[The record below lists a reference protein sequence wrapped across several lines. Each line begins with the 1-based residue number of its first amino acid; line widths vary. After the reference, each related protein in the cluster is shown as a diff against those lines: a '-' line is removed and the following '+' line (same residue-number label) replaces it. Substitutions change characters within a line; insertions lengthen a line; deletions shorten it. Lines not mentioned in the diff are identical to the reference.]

1 MYRHIFPFCLSL
13 LAFSCSAPKHQ
24 HQALLRP
31 SEKEVQLQQAN
42 QNYSDASII
51 GKGAFLIPAS
61 EDAPSGFFDSVKSIE
76 GFEVDESTGILRMA
90 QAILFD
96 FDSYRV
102 KEDAIRPLSE
112 LLSAFQKQEG
122 GRLLITGYTDNIGDP
137 SYNKQLSLK
146 RAEAVKSILLEL
158 GLSEDK
164 AIATGEGASSPIESN
179 KSASG
184 RAKNRRVEFKLI
196 SE

>member
-1 MYRHIFPFCLSL
+1 MYRHIYPFCLSL
-13 LAFSCSAPKHQ
+13 LAFSCSAPKYQ

-31 SEKEVQLQQAN
+31 SEKETLLHQAN
-42 QNYSDASII
+42 QNFSDASII
-51 GKGAFLIPAS
+51 GQGAFLIPAS
-61 EDAPSGFFDSVKSIE
+61 EESRGGFFDSAKSIE
-76 GFEVDESTGILRMA
+76 GFEVDESSGVLRMA

-102 KEDAIRPLSE
+102 KEEAIRPLSE

-137 SYNKQLSLK
+137 VYNKKLSLK
-146 RAEAVKSILLEL
+146 RAEAVKAILLDL

-164 AIATGEGASSPIESN
+164 AIATGKGSSSPIESN

>member
-13 LAFSCSAPKHQ
+13 LAFSCSAPKYQ

-31 SEKEVQLQQAN
+31 SEKEVQLQQAH

-102 KEDAIRPLSE
+102 KEDALRPLSE
-112 LLSAFQKQEG
+112 LLSAFQ
-122 GRLLITGYTDNIGDP
+122 
-137 SYNKQLSLK
+137 
-146 RAEAVKSILLEL
+146 
-158 GLSEDK
+158 
-164 AIATGEGASSPIESN
+164 
-179 KSASG
+179 
-184 RAKNRRVEFKLI
+184 
-196 SE
+196 